1 MRQITKQQARQFILA
16 KQGLLGPYRFSG
28 KDGAYAY
35 VRQAGCIQFD
45 PVDVCGKN
53 AELTLQ
59 SRVRYF
65 RKEMLQELL
74 YTDRKLVDYVDK
86 ELSIWPTEDW
96 PYFALY
102 RLRSKKTGERFEDMA
117 TLCDEAIAYIRENGP
132 VSSDTLP
139 LEGELFWHSSM
150 HWSGSHSRKSY
161 ASRAVLEQLYTE
173 GVLIIH
179 HKSGSRKYYDLAE
192 KYLDPSLLRA
202 EDLFTDAEDRLAW
215 RLKRRIGA
223 VGLLWNRNSQALLGL
238 HMKAAERNRIF
249 ETLTAAGEIVPVRIE
264 GIRADFYYLKE
275 DEPLMAD
282 VLAERLNRRARME
295 FLAPLDPLL
304 WDKALI
310 RALWDFSYT
319 WEIYTPQDKRKYGSY
334 TLPILYGERF
344 VGRIDLSAD
353 YRNRNL
359 TVRGLWWEDGIRIT
373 KTLETALAN
382 HLKQFAKFSG
392 CV

>member
-1 MRQITKQQARQFILA
+1 M
-16 KQGLLGPYRFSG
+16 
-28 KDGAYAY
+28 
-35 VRQAGCIQFD
+35 
-45 PVDVCGKN
+45 
-53 AELTLQ
+53 
-59 SRVRYF
+59 
-65 RKEMLQELL
+65 
-74 YTDRKLVDYVDK
+74 
-86 ELSIWPTEDW
+86 
-96 PYFALY
+96 
-102 RLRSKKTGERFEDMA
+102 
-117 TLCDEAIAYIRENGP
+117 
-132 VSSDTLP
+132 
-139 LEGELFWHSSM
+139 
-150 HWSGSHSRKSY
+150 
-161 ASRAVLEQLYTE
+161 
-173 GVLIIH
+173 
-179 HKSGSRKYYDLAE
+179 
-192 KYLDPSLLRA
+192 LRA

-319 WEIYTPQDKRKYGSY
+319 WEIYTPQDKRKYGPY

-344 VGRIDLSAD
+344 VGRIDL
-353 YRNRNL
+353 L
-359 TVRGLWWEDGIRIT
+359 PIT
-373 KTLETALAN
+373 GTGT
-382 HLKQFAKFSG
+382 
-392 CV
+392 